1 MQEVHSGYKQSLDA
15 SSKQRVRQ
23 VCSLEPEQLGTWL
36 TRPPG
41 IECWGTG
48 FTRLAMILLI
58 LLQSRFFCG
67 LG

>member
-36 TRPPG
+36 TYSDPQALNAG
-41 IECWGTG
+41 V
-48 FTRLAMILLI
+48 
-58 LLQSRFFCG
+58 QG
-67 LG
+67 LPDWP